1 MDYNDV
7 YNTISRKIEKYVYV
21 SEGKKH
27 EIRLFISTNND
38 ICFAPKRRRNGGY
51 MLSVSEMEKW
61 DSLTKVNKGN
71 KTDLVKRMRK
81 RAESGVAM
89 LNESGLWTDIKK
101 ELLEF
106 LDLSNDDIRR
116 DFIDGDIYETYRS
129 KKYDWLSC
137 YQVFSSLKAKKCW
150 KNPSFDKYDYSY
162 KEHVINSVKCA
173 IANKEDI
180 RFAWRNVYDN
190 TLEIIGA
197 NDIYRGYYS
206 EEYRNCGNG
215 HYYLL
220 FDATHAIY
228 YEDD

>member
-21 SEGKKH
+21 SDGEKH

-150 KNPSFDKYDYSY
+150 KNPSFDKYDSS
-162 KEHVINSVKCA
+162 KDHQFS
-173 IANKEDI
+173 
-180 RFAWRNVYDN
+180 
-190 TLEIIGA
+190 
-197 NDIYRGYYS
+197 
-206 EEYRNCGNG
+206 
-215 HYYLL
+215 
-220 FDATHAIY
+220 
-228 YEDD
+228 

>member
-21 SEGKKH
+21 SEGEKH

-51 MLSVSEMEKW
+51 MLSVSETDKW

-81 RAESGVAM
+81 RAESGVVM
-89 LNESGLWTDIKK
+89 LNSSGLWTDIKK
-101 ELLEF
+101 ELLNF
-106 LDLSNDDIRR
+106 LGLSDDEIRR
-116 DFIDGDIYETYRS
+116 DFIDGNIYETYRS

-137 YQVFSSLKAKKCW
+137 CQVFSSLKAKKCW
-150 KNPSFDKYDYSY
+150 KNPSFDKYDLNKDSI
-162 KEHVINSVKCA
+162 INSVKRA
-173 IANKEDI
+173 ISDKKPI
-180 RFAWRNVYDN
+180 RFSWRNVYDN
-190 TLEIIGA
+190 TLEIISDNG
-197 NDIYRGYYS
+197 IYRGFYS

>member
-21 SEGKKH
+21 SEGEKH

-51 MLSVSEMEKW
+51 MLSVSETDKW
-61 DSLTKVNKGN
+61 DSLTKVNKDN

-81 RAESGVAM
+81 RAESGVVM
-89 LNESGLWTDIKK
+89 LNSSGLWTDIKK
-101 ELLEF
+101 ELLNF
-106 LDLSNDDIRR
+106 LGLSDDEIRR
-116 DFIDGDIYETYRS
+116 DFIDGNIYETYRS

-137 YQVFSSLKAKKCW
+137 CQVFSSLKAKKCW
-150 KNPSFDKYDYSY
+150 KNPSFDKYDLNKDSI
-162 KEHVINSVKCA
+162 INSVKRA
-173 IANKEDI
+173 ISDKKPI
-180 RFAWRNVYDN
+180 RFSWRNVYDN
-190 TLEIIGA
+190 TLEIIGT
-197 NDIYRGYYS
+197 NDIYRGFYS

-220 FDATHAIY
+220 FDATHAIF

>member
-21 SEGKKH
+21 SEGEKH

-81 RAESGVAM
+81 RAESGIEM
-89 LNESGLWTDIKK
+89 LNESGLWVDIKK
-101 ELLEF
+101 ELMKF
-106 LDLSNDDIRR
+106 IDLSDDDIRR
-116 DFIDGDIYETYRS
+116 DFIDGDVYETYRT
-129 KKYDWLSC
+129 KKYDWLNS
-137 YQVFSSLKAKKCW
+137 YQVFFSLKAKKCW
-150 KNPSFDKYDYSY
+150 KNPSFGKYDFS
-162 KEHVINSVKCA
+162 KDNVIDYFKRSISDK
-173 IANKEDI
+173 KPI
-180 RFAWRNVYDN
+180 RFTWRNVYDN
-190 TLEIIGA
+190 TLEILSDNG
-197 NDIYRGYYS
+197 IYRGFYS
-206 EEYRNCGNG
+206 EEFRGCGNG

-220 FDATHAIY
+220 FDATHAIF

>member
-21 SEGKKH
+21 SDGEKH
-27 EIRLFISTNND
+27 EIRLFISSNND

-51 MLSVSEMEKW
+51 MLSVYQMEKW
-61 DSLTKVNKGN
+61 DRLTKVNKGN

-89 LNESGLWTDIKK
+89 LNESGLWDDIKK

-106 LDLSNDDIRR
+106 LDLSNDDIKR
-116 DFIDGDIYETYRS
+116 DFVDGDIYELYRT

-150 KNPSFDKYDYSY
+150 KNPSFDKYAYLY

-173 IANKEDI
+173 IADKKSI
-180 RFAWRNVYDN
+180 RFNWRNVYDN
-190 TLEIIGA
+190 TLEIIGT
-197 NDIYRGYYS
+197 NGIYRGYYS

>member
-21 SEGKKH
+21 SEGEKH

-81 RAESGVAM
+81 RAESGIEM
-89 LNESGLWTDIKK
+89 LNESGLWVDIKK
-101 ELLEF
+101 ELMKF
-106 LDLSNDDIRR
+106 IDLSDDDIRR
-116 DFIDGDIYETYRS
+116 DFIDGDVYETYRT
-129 KKYDWLSC
+129 KKYDWLNS
-137 YQVFSSLKAKKCW
+137 YQVFFSLKAKKCW
-150 KNPSFDKYDYSY
+150 KNPSFGKYDFSKDNIIDYFKRSISD
-162 KEHVINSVKCA
+162 KKP
-173 IANKEDI
+173 I
-180 RFAWRNVYDN
+180 RFTWRNVYDN
-190 TLEIIGA
+190 TLEIISDNG
-197 NDIYRGYYS
+197 IYRGFYS
-206 EEYRNCGNG
+206 EEFRGCGNG

-220 FDATHAIY
+220 FDATHAIF

>member
-21 SEGKKH
+21 SEGEKH

-89 LNESGLWTDIKK
+89 LNESGLWTDIKT
-101 ELLEF
+101 ELLKF

-150 KNPSFDKYDYSY
+150 KNLSFDKYDLNKDSI
-162 KEHVINSVKCA
+162 INSVKRA
-173 IANKEDI
+173 ISDKKPI
-180 RFAWRNVYDN
+180 RFSWRNVYDN
-190 TLEIIGA
+190 TLEIISDNG
-197 NDIYRGYYS
+197 IYKGYYS
-206 EEYRNCGNG
+206 EEFRNCGNG

>member
-1 MDYNDV
+1 MNYNDV
-7 YNTISRKIEKYVYV
+7 YNAISRKIEKYVYV

-81 RAESGVAM
+81 RAEIGVAM
-89 LNESGLWTDIKK
+89 LNESGLWTDIKI
-101 ELLEF
+101 ELLKF
-106 LDLSNDDIRR
+106 LDLSDDEIKT
-116 DFIDGDIYETYRS
+116 DFVDGDIYETYRS

-150 KNPSFDKYDYSY
+150 KNPSFDKYDSS
-162 KEHVINSVKCA
+162 KDSIINSVKCP
-173 IANKEDI
+173 ITNNKDI
-180 RFAWRNVYDN
+180 RVAWRNVYDN
-190 TLEIIGA
+190 TLEIIGM
-197 NDIYRGYYS
+197 NDIYRG
-206 EEYRNCGNG
+206 
-215 HYYLL
+215 
-220 FDATHAIY
+220 
-228 YEDD
+228 